1 MAAEYDFIETTD
13 GAELINFLEEKSR
26 NYWHVVASNAFVND
40 GTTYYYALIEKN
52 GAIEDIKSSLSSI
65 DTNTSS

>member
-13 GAELINFLEEKSR
+13 GTQLVNFLEEKSR
-26 NYWHVVASNAFVND
+26 YYWHVVASNAFVKEGD
-40 GTTYYYALIEKN
+40 TYYYALIEKN

-65 DTNTSS
+65 DSNTSS